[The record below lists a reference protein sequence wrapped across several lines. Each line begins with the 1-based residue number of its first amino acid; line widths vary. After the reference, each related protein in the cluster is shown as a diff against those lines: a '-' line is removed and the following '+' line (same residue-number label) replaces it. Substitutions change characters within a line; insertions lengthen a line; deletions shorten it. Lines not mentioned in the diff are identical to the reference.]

1 MLYSIEEAV
10 EPFWAEYSSEASGRD
25 PLAIQNSSVV
35 IYTKMVVG
43 ITNVTNRI
51 RYNGF
56 YCWLLDTI
64 LKNITK
70 TNSLTEQ
77 IRYIRRAELL
87 LAYMMVKKSPET
99 TGVSGTDYARKYIK
113 PKISLKNGADWD
125 WKEEGGPSLY
135 WKFKYGIFG
144 QYYSGVVRELKLIMH
159 PQGDLNIYTL
169 TSLGKELA
177 EAFGKNIPIEEIK
190 LFWDCV
196 YKGETTEND
205 LVNLTSFALHTIP
218 VNTKEQL
225 FYEKML
231 LKEDDNKLE
240 PSYHRQNTIK
250 LILSFLSKEIDGVE
264 NLPASFLHHN
274 YKEHISLAELQYE
287 TPTAWFLFE
296 INELVH
302 LAFEHFHVCFL
313 YTIKDHPTK
322 IEDCLEGLLNGVS
335 TEFANQEI
343 DVNTLTLSDLSAL
356 IATHDEDVYKYG
368 NEMQQ
373 AYKQKNYCL
382 SLVNAIQTLLGCFN
396 NCKAYLSQLLE
407 FASLP
412 ENNFNRNGYAIEL
425 FEDLIL
431 SKWQLPIKEYAK
443 DILLQAINRHT
454 FSSYTKTKI
463 GQSLVNNYMIEDDKV
478 WRLRAIQ
485 PNRTTP
491 RLQNV
496 AQYLI
501 DIGWLKRDNMKIQIT
516 DLGIKILNNL

>member
-1 MLYSIEEAV
+1 MYSVDEIT

-56 YCWLLDTI
+56 YCWLLDAI
-64 LKNITK
+64 LKSITK
-70 TNSLTEQ
+70 TNSLVEQ

-87 LAYMMVKKSPET
+87 LAYIMVKKFSDT
-99 TGVSGTDYARKYIK
+99 TGVSGSDYAKKNIQSQ
-113 PKISLKNGADWD
+113 ISLKDGADWD
-125 WKEEGGPSLY
+125 SKIEGGPSLY
-135 WKFKYGIFG
+135 WKFKFGIFG

-159 PQGDLNIYTL
+159 PQGDLKIYTL
-169 TSLGKELA
+169 TSTGTELA
-177 EAFGKNIPIEEIK
+177 DAFGKNIPDEERK
-190 LFWDCV
+190 LFWNCV
-196 YKGETTEND
+196 YKGEVTENELSD
-205 LVNLTSFALHTIP
+205 LTSFALHTIP
-218 VNTKEQL
+218 VNTEEQL
-225 FYEKML
+225 FYEQML

-240 PSYHRQNTIK
+240 PSFHRRNTIK
-250 LILSFLSKEIDGVE
+250 LILSFLNKEIDGVE
-264 NLPASFLHHN
+264 NLPAAFLHHN
-274 YKEHISLAELQYE
+274 YNAHFSLSNLQYE
-287 TPTAWFLFE
+287 TSTAWYLFE

-313 YTIKDHPTK
+313 YTIEKYPTRM
-322 IEDCLEGLLNGVS
+322 EDCLERLLNEVS
-335 TEFANQEI
+335 NEFTNLGI
-343 DVNTLTLSDLSAL
+343 DADTFTLVNLSGN
-356 IATHDEDVYKYG
+356 IAKDNMDVYTYY
-368 NEMQQ
+368 NAMEL
-373 AYKQKNYCL
+373 AYKQKNYSS
-382 SLVNAIQTLLGCFN
+382 SLLHAILTLLSCLN
-396 NCKAYLSQLLE
+396 NCKAHLSQLQE

-412 ENNFNRNGYAIEL
+412 ENNFNRNGYAIEI

-431 SKWQLPIKEYAK
+431 SKWQLTIKEYAK

-463 GQSLVNNYMIEDDKV
+463 GQSLVNNYMIEDDNV

-496 AQYLI
+496 VQYLT
-501 DIGWLKRDNMKIQIT
+501 DIGWMKRDNKKVQIT
-516 DLGIKILNNL
+516 DLGIQTLSNL